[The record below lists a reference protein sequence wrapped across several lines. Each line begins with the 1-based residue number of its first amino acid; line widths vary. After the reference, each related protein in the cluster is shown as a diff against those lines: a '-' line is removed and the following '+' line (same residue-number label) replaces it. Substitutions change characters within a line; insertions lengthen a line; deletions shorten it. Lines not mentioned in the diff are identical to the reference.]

1 MRFGIDPRAR
11 SAVRLGLRSACANK
25 GCEQLLVGLN
35 GLGATG
41 NGGLHEL
48 LHAFPR
54 QTIFN
59 TALQLADHFL
69 LHARKVWQTK
79 EFAHLRWG
87 QVDID
92 ADFHARFRTAKC
104 RLLSYSFSP
113 PGGRFVRVLKKYPNR
128 RLYDTEKSEYVTVE
142 DVRQMVLAKQQI
154 KVLDSK
160 TGNDLTRS
168 VLLQIISEQEAM
180 GHEPLLTN
188 KVLEQIIRFYGDNM
202 SSFFSRYMEQSIANF
217 LDMRDQWERRVSD
230 VFNTNPLSFL
240 QQMADQNRR
249 FVTTLLQ
256 GVDPSR
262 ARKESRK
269 ASSKPGAKSAEPADG
284 DD

>member
-1 MRFGIDPRAR
+1 M
-11 SAVRLGLRSACANK
+11 
-25 GCEQLLVGLN
+25 
-35 GLGATG
+35 
-41 NGGLHEL
+41 
-48 LHAFPR
+48 
-54 QTIFN
+54 
-59 TALQLADHFL
+59 
-69 LHARKVWQTK
+69 
-79 EFAHLRWG
+79 
-87 QVDID
+87 
-92 ADFHARFRTAKC
+92 
-104 RLLSYSFSP
+104 
-113 PGGRFVRVLKKYPNR
+113 RVLKKYPNR

-168 VLLQIISEQEAM
+168 VLLQIISDQEAM

-249 FVTTLLQ
+249 FVSTLLQ

-262 ARKESRK
+262 SRK
-269 ASSKPGAKSAEPADG
+269 AGGKPGTRSAESADG
-284 DD
+284 ED